1 MYLLEAEKISK
12 TFSENLVK
20 ANSDVDFSLIEGE
33 THSIL
38 GENGSGKSTLM
49 HILTGLIRPDSGRIF
64 IRSKET
70 ELKTPEDALEKE
82 NRNGAS
88 ESGYY

>member
-1 MYLLEAEKISK
+1 MKDPLMYILEAEKISK

-20 ANSDVDFSLIEGE
+20 ANSRVDFNLIEGE

-49 HILTGLIRPDSGRIF
+49 HVLTGFFR
-64 IRSKET
+64 
-70 ELKTPEDALEKE
+70 A
-82 NRNGAS
+82 
-88 ESGYY
+88 